1 MKRRY
6 ITLGFAVL
14 FGLLFVAIG
23 AITGLA
29 ETPRP
34 AVDGPGGLGGFVLFI
49 GFLMAVWKLWRTPD
63 GPDVSPS
70 PWSDA
75 DEFTATHLETTPTE
89 ETISG
94 TDLAKHVETAASQAR
109 DGATVAESLD
119 PVREPLRD
127 TLIHILVESGQDR
140 ETVVQQLAA
149 GTWTDDRVAAAVLD
163 GNVTPPD
170 RPFRA
175 RLRAWLFP
183 EKAVR
188 KRSARAMAA
197 VSAAADDALPTVIG
211 QRAPRPVPVVAPGV
225 ADLKRAADGSL
236 QRAVNG
242 SLRPR
247 EDIDTD
253 TDEGNEPAKS
263 AETSESSESVPET
276 DHGDNTADR
285 ATMNDEATG
294 AADWAD
300 VTEVRD

>member
-23 AITGLA
+23 AVIGLA

-34 AVDGPGGLGGFVLFI
+34 AVDGPGVAGGLALFI
-49 GFLMAVWKLWRTPD
+49 GFLVAVWKLWQTPD

-75 DEFTATHLETTPTE
+75 DEFTAAHIETTPTE
-89 ETISG
+89 EAISG
-94 TDLAKHVETAASQAR
+94 TDLAKHVEAAASQAR
-109 DGATVAESLD
+109 DGATVAESLN

-127 TLIHILVESGQDR
+127 TLIHALVESGKDR
-140 ETVVQQLAA
+140 ETVMQQLAA

-163 GNVTPPD
+163 GNVTPLD

-197 VSAAADDALPTVIG
+197 VSAAADDALPTIVG

-247 EDIDTD
+247 EDIDTS
-253 TDEGNEPAKS
+253 GNEPAKS
-263 AETSESSESVPET
+263 AGTSESSESVPET
-276 DHGDNTADR
+276 VRGGNTAYR
-285 ATMNDEATG
+285 ATTNDEATG